1 MWHASVLIRLRF
13 PRMRRSRLV
22 FPVLLL
28 VAATAHAGDDD
39 TPSYAFGAGMQRM
52 PAWQGSKDRR
62 NQSLPYVDI
71 DLPGKGELS
80 TADGLTID
88 LISGEHWHGGVY
100 GNWLWGRTH
109 DDLGRLGGK
118 VASLSPRFQGG
129 GYLEYAFDKRFSVG
143 GHVAH
148 DTNGAGAY
156 TALYADYR
164 LPDVWYIQHSIELQ
178 VEGMNGRA
186 MRRFYGVTPDEASAL
201 GTTAWRPGAGWQSA
215 DLEYDAFI
223 PTSRQT
229 GFALAVSYGRLYGNA
244 AASPLVRQFGSAR
257 QVTETLAFVYHF

>member
-1 MWHASVLIRLRF
+1 MC
-13 PRMRRSRLV
+13 RSRLV
-22 FPVLLL
+22 FPILLL
-28 VAATAHAGDDD
+28 LAATAQASDDD

-62 NQSLPYVDI
+62 DQAIPYVDI

-100 GNWLWGRTH
+100 GNWLWGRTRG
-109 DDLGRLGGK
+109 DLGQLGGK

-156 TALYADYR
+156 AALYADYR

-178 VEGMNGRA
+178 VEGMNGPA
-186 MRRFYGVTPDEASAL
+186 MRRFYGVTPGEAATL
-201 GTTAWRPGAGWQSA
+201 GTQAWHPGAGWQSA
-215 DLEYDAFI
+215 NLEYDAFI
-223 PTSRQT
+223 PTSRHT

-244 AASPLVRQFGSAR
+244 AQSPLVRQFGSTR